1 MAVIIPKLEQMGAP
15 ESQSVGRI
23 QTQGPDLNAIQKPA
37 MSGLA
42 NVAEA
47 AIDTSNVIKKKE
59 LEAKDI
65 RWTEAA
71 TNFENRNKVRLE
83 KVSQMKGDPTGV
95 YGDFDKTYNEDY
107 QAVLALAQDDD
118 DRKILAAKLQKANG
132 HISLSRE
139 MGFTKQY
146 MTWEKEVGDN
156 RVKLYQDRGAVAA
169 TILDAANNLGFDGVA
184 TSVSNIR
191 STRAQMA
198 LRNGY
203 DIKEIKDDNGVF
215 VGYDLSNAPAVE
227 AQIKSDIGDMVIPMV
242 KTLNNAGK
250 VAEAKKIIDEYGS
263 QLNAKDLASLKTDTN
278 EASVTSQAY
287 ANLAKFSGGS
297 MRMSRTQINK
307 LDVPADVKFRM
318 NTMSRQFEFDDNRA
332 KTEQKTLVMQKLEA
346 EVASGNFAN
355 VESLMQNSG
364 VYKSNKDILS
374 RKDLDILKSQIEKP
388 IVSDPSA
395 VNTLIQKVSNNESMT
410 YLEEQELKSK
420 IVPDLYNRIKQP
432 DEKKRPVIN
441 YGRQYLKNSLEG
453 VTDSDG
459 QPIFPMTEYN
469 KMEPSDKEAVLTM
482 QSQFENWMGSQPV
495 LNNELVE
502 KEAKNIVDTYVKNNK
517 SIKAVI
523 TRKKTTNQYF
533 NGGASN
539 FTTSTAIPKSE
550 ANTTPVNN
558 SVGKVLP
565 NTLPATND
573 LNSWANMA
581 RAEGVKLPL
590 SPQGLKQALKDYRDK
605 KLKEA
610 GQ

>member
-42 NVAEA
+42 NVTEA
-47 AIDTSNVIKKKE
+47 VIDTSNVIKKKE

-65 RWTEAA
+65 KWTEVA

-118 DRKILAAKLQKANG
+118 DRKILASKLQKANG

-169 TILDAANNLGFDGVA
+169 TTLDAANNLGFDGVA

-191 STRAQMA
+191 STRALMA
-198 LRNGY
+198 QRQGY
-203 DIKEIKDDNGVF
+203 DVKEVTDDNGVF
-215 VGYDLSNAPAVE
+215 VGYDFSNAPAVE
-227 AQIKSDIGDMVIPMV
+227 AQIKSDIGDMIIPMV
-242 KTLNNAGK
+242 KALNNAGK
-250 VAEAKKIIDEYGS
+250 VAEAKKIIDEYGN

-287 ANLAKFSGGS
+287 ANLAKYSGGS
-297 MRMSRTQINK
+297 MRMSRAEINK

-332 KTEQKTLVMQKLEA
+332 RTEQKTLVMQKLEA
-346 EVASGNFAN
+346 EVASGNFVN
-355 VESLMQNSG
+355 LESLMQNSG
-364 VYKSNKDILS
+364 IYKSNKELLS

-388 IVSDPSA
+388 IVNDPDA

-420 IVPDLYNRIKQP
+420 ITPDLYNKIKQP

-441 YGRQYLKNSLEG
+441 YGRQHLKNLLEG

-459 QPIFPMTEYN
+459 QVIFPMTDYN
-469 KMEPSDKEAVLTM
+469 KMEPGDKEAVLTM
-482 QSQFENWMGSQPV
+482 QSQLETWMGSQPV
-495 LNNELVE
+495 LTNDLVE

-517 SIKAVI
+517 DIKAVI
-523 TRKKTTNQYF
+523 KRKTVPNQYF
-533 NGGASN
+533 KGGFIS
-539 FTTSTAIPKSE
+539 STRSTGIPKSE
-550 ANTTPVNN
+550 ANNVPVNN
-558 SVGKVLP
+558 SVGKVP
-565 NTLPATND
+565 STLPAIND

-590 SPQGLKQALKDYRDK
+590 SPQGLKQALKDYQDK

>member
-1 MAVIIPKLEQMGAP
+1 
-15 ESQSVGRI
+15 
-23 QTQGPDLNAIQKPA
+23 
-37 MSGLA
+37 
-42 NVAEA
+42 
-47 AIDTSNVIKKKE
+47 
-59 LEAKDI
+59 
-65 RWTEAA
+65 
-71 TNFENRNKVRLE
+71 
-83 KVSQMKGDPTGV
+83 
-95 YGDFDKTYNEDY
+95 
-107 QAVLALAQDDD
+107 
-118 DRKILAAKLQKANG
+118 
-132 HISLSRE
+132 
-139 MGFTKQY
+139 
-146 MTWEKEVGDN
+146 
-156 RVKLYQDRGAVAA
+156 
-169 TILDAANNLGFDGVA
+169 
-184 TSVSNIR
+184 
-191 STRAQMA
+191 
-198 LRNGY
+198 
-203 DIKEIKDDNGVF
+203 
-215 VGYDLSNAPAVE
+215 
-227 AQIKSDIGDMVIPMV
+227 
-242 KTLNNAGK
+242 
-250 VAEAKKIIDEYGS
+250 
-263 QLNAKDLASLKTDTN
+263 
-278 EASVTSQAY
+278 
-287 ANLAKFSGGS
+287 
-297 MRMSRTQINK
+297 
-307 LDVPADVKFRM
+307 
-318 NTMSRQFEFDDNRA
+318 
-332 KTEQKTLVMQKLEA
+332 MQKLEA

-469 KMEPSDKEAVLTM
+469 KMEPGDKEAVLTM

-550 ANTTPVNN
+550 ANTTP
-558 SVGKVLP
+558 
-565 NTLPATND
+565 
-573 LNSWANMA
+573 ANCA
-581 RAEGVKLPL
+581 SSRIHV
-590 SPQGLKQALKDYRDK
+590 
-605 KLKEA
+605 
-610 GQ
+610 